1 MIFFPFMVYPQEVV
15 IGTGTST
22 GRFPLSSYYG
32 YERSASLYTSSEV
45 NQIGGVLTL
54 GWYATTARSTNRPVK
69 IYLKEVTAST
79 LTAQNWATLIT
90 GATLVYNGSV
100 PVINEWNTFNLAV
113 PFNYTGGTNNL
124 LVLVETNYGGGGT
137 DGSSGAAIRYT
148 SSTSKHLTHADD
160 YSMPTS
166 NLTVSSD
173 RPNLKINFGPLI
185 TCFATA
191 SVNVSGTTAQGTV
204 LTWSAATPNPA
215 NGYEYEVRTDQNP
228 GTPGAIATGI
238 VGAGVLTTNVSNLT
252 ANTTYNVFVR
262 SLCSESDVSNWSIV
276 KSFTTLC
283 NPVTTL
289 PYLENFDSV
298 AVGGFPTCWS
308 RPIVYNGYPSAVT
321 ANAVSSPHSL
331 RFQSTPAAPTYAIS
345 PAFSQNI
352 ETLRVKFK
360 LKREGTSSGVIH
372 VGVMTDVSNTS
383 TFELIQ
389 VITPANDNMNDYVVN
404 LNTSTITG
412 PNKYVAFKHVS
423 NVNNYYYWLDD
434 FLVEYIPA
442 CNDLTGVG
450 VTNVTKNTARIFWN
464 DIAPAISNGFT
475 YEIRIDGEP
484 GTAGAIQSGIVEA
497 NVNFKDIEGLSPST
511 EYKVYVR
518 SACSTTEFGVWSAPV
533 TFTTLC
539 DYPDLVSP
547 VIPGSVCGQGTV
559 ELSAEFTSGTVNW
572 FASQTGGT
580 PIGTGNNFI
589 TPEINTTTSYWV
601 SGESNQ
607 FSIGVGGKLLPQS
620 SPTTSSSNNYGIVF
634 NVLDG
639 INLVSTDIYST
650 SVGTMGVKII
660 NPAGQEILN
669 ISNISISNTGAS
681 NPNVIN
687 LNNIYLEPGNG
698 YKILLHSY
706 SGVNLIRDN
715 IGVSF
720 PYLDDD
726 NILNVTSSEWGG
738 TTTSYYYYFY
748 NLQYQSA
755 CKSPRTEVIATV
767 TPAPEVVLSAT
778 EVQICEG
785 QSETV
790 TITSGASN
798 YDSYTISPSTGV
810 TGDATI
816 GWTFNPT
823 VSTSYTLT
831 AAQLSGQECAKE
843 ISIDV
848 NVNNIPTVIA
858 NNDTVVA
865 CVGEVVPMSVSVSGL
880 STTVN
885 FGTESLVAD
894 ATTATHPNPLSGW
907 YGGHKVQMIYLASE
921 LTAKGMVAGS
931 KISSIAFDIAS
942 NNSNSAC
949 NDFRIKIGTTTASV
963 ATTTFQNSS
972 NLQTVYNQT
981 YIPSQTGWVTFEF
994 TTPFIWDGVSNIII
1008 ETAHN
1013 SGNNGNGSGTNIRYS
1028 NIPFVGVVCGF
1039 KDSVTPAGVA
1049 SLDAT
1054 IFSTI
1059 NAVNRRPNIILGTN
1073 EITNNVWNPV
1083 DNLYTNAAATIPYVA
1098 GTSTSTVYFKANASI
1113 PSQDYTI
1120 TVTSE
1125 NLCSSTEMINVS
1137 INQTPT
1143 LVVTETDY
1151 CFGNTLATIEDTLT
1165 AIGTISWYTAST
1177 GGTLLPN
1184 TTPLVNGQTY
1194 YVEQIV
1200 NGCPSSIRGSVTVN
1214 VQQTAAPTLVNP
1226 SITFCTIEGMTLA
1239 DVVVNGTNV
1248 KWYNAATLGTELPL
1262 TTALVLGNSY
1272 YASQTINEC
1281 ESLTRLVFVPSLTQV
1296 ELPTTSNPSQ
1306 LFCSQNTNL
1315 ISDIE
1320 ILGQGIKWYD
1330 AATNGNELSED
1341 TVLES
1346 GVYYASQSI
1355 DGCES
1360 TLRLA
1365 ITITVSE
1372 IPAPTAVDQSFCI
1385 FEEKTVN
1392 DLVASGNE
1400 LKWYS
1405 SENSL
1410 IALLDTDILVTGSYF
1425 VSQTVSGCES
1435 TERTEIIVTIQNTPA
1450 PIVVNQSFC
1459 IVEGKTIGDL
1469 VVNGTSIKWYDSL
1482 TSNTVLDDTD
1492 VLASGT
1498 YFATQTLNGCES
1510 LNRVEVQVTIQDT
1523 PAPTSENQTY
1533 CALENKTIG
1542 DLLVN
1547 GTNVKWYAST
1557 TSVTELAS
1565 TDILTSG
1572 SYFATQTSNGCESI
1586 NRVEVQVTI
1595 QDTQAPTAQ
1604 NQTFCAAEQKTLAD
1618 VVINGSNIKWY
1629 ASSSS
1634 TTELASSTVLTSG
1647 TYYASQT
1654 VNGCE
1659 SVQRKAVVITVTL
1672 PVNLTSQSIS
1682 SCSQTVLQNVIID
1695 GLSFNQLKWYS
1706 SMTSTNSLPGTMV
1719 VNSTMVL
1726 FVSSVNGT
1734 CASPRVAISFEVL
1747 PSIPQPT
1754 AASTQYI
1761 CGSGTVA
1768 DLVAGGISD
1777 GTLEWFNSIGNTIP
1791 LSSSTPLVNGTYY
1804 VSQRIGN
1811 CTSTR
1816 KAVAVMILNTTAP
1829 IYNSLQV
1836 CQGTTINQ
1844 VDWFIPSGAVYEW
1857 YTTPTSQTVLPPN
1870 TVLESGTYYVGR
1882 NHFGCKSA
1890 RSMVQ
1895 VTVFGTPVAPSGE
1908 SIQSIAAPA
1917 TIDSIQMNEEN
1928 IIWYATYNHA
1938 IQHVNALS
1946 QTTSLEDGFTYYG
1959 VIQSENGCYSLPT
1972 AVTVNLYLGMDDL
1985 DKSMLKVYPNPTSD
1999 LVTIAYNET
2008 IDVVEVYSLLGQQ
2021 LLRIQPKAYETQVD
2035 LEKFTSGTYIIKI
2048 SSGNNNSFIKVV
2060 RK

>member
-22 GRFPLSSYYG
+22 GRFPLSSFYG

-45 NQIGGVLTL
+45 SQTGNISILS
-54 GWYATTARSTNRPVK
+54 WYATSARSTNRPVK
-69 IYLKEVTAST
+69 IYLKEVTTST
-79 LTAQNWATLIT
+79 LTAQNWSTLTT
-90 GATLVYNGSV
+90 GSILVYDGSV
-100 PVINEWNTFNLAV
+100 PVANGWNTFTLTA

-173 RPNLKINFGPLI
+173 RPNLKINFGPMI
-185 TCFATA
+185 TCFATPL
-191 SVNVSGTTAQGTV
+191 VNVNAITTQTAV
-204 LTWSAATPNPA
+204 LSWSAAIPNPA
-215 NGYEYEVRTDQNP
+215 NGYEYEIRTDLNP
-228 GTPGAIATGI
+228 GTPGLIATGI
-238 VGAGVLTTNVSNLT
+238 VAPGVLTANVSNLT

-308 RPIVYNGYPSAVT
+308 RPIVYNAYPSAVT

-389 VITPANDNMNDYVVN
+389 VITPTNDNMNDYVVN

-423 NVNNYYYWLDD
+423 NANNYYYWLDD
-434 FLVEYIPA
+434 FLVELIPD
-442 CNDLTGVG
+442 CDDITGLG
-450 VTNVTKNTARIFWN
+450 VSDITKNSSKISWN
-464 DIAPAISNGFT
+464 ALVPTTPNGFT
-475 YEIRIDGEP
+475 YEIRTSGDP
-484 GTAGAIQSGIVEA
+484 GTPGAIQTGTVGSNIHL
-497 NVNFKDIEGLSPST
+497 KDVVGLIPST
-511 EYKVYVR
+511 EYTVYVR
-518 SACSTTEFGVWSAPV
+518 SACSTTEFGIWSAPL

-539 DYPDLVSP
+539 DYPDLVS
-547 VIPGSVCGQGTV
+547 VTPGSVCGQGTV

-580 PIGTGNNFI
+580 SIGTGNNFI
-589 TPEINTTTSYWV
+589 TPQINTTTSYWV
-601 SGESNQ
+601 NSTSNLINVSG
-607 FSIGVGGKLLPQS
+607 GR
-620 SPTTSSSNNYGIVF
+620 TTPGTSGTTPSTYGLVF
-634 NVLDG
+634 NAMAEFELKTVDVYLSSTTPG
-639 INLVSTDIYST
+639 NL
-650 SVGTMGVKII
+650 
-660 NPAGQEILN
+660 
-669 ISNISISNTGAS
+669 
-681 NPNVIN
+681 VIN
-687 LNNIYLEPGNG
+687 LTNSSGTILDTRTIALPAGGSGTNPVLHTINLNFNVPVGNG
-698 YKILLHSY
+698 LRLMAV
-706 SGVNLIRDN
+706 SGPSMIRDSS
-715 IGVSF
+715 GGF
-720 PYLDDD
+720 PYL
-726 NILNVTSSEWGG
+726 LGNVGVITSGYLSDPTS
-738 TTTSYYYYFY
+738 TTYYYFY
-748 NLQYQSA
+748 NWQLETA
-755 CKSPRTEVIATV
+755 CRSTRTEVLANV
-767 TPAPEVVLSAT
+767 TPAPEIVLSAT

-831 AAQLSGQECAKE
+831 AAQLSGQECAKD
-843 ISIDV
+843 IYIDV
-848 NVNNIPTVIA
+848 DVNEAPTVVSELEELYVLCANSVQELSLIA
-858 NNDTVVA
+858 NNSEVIVGAGTTFNGNTSAETAFCNRWPQSKQQYIYTAAELVDAGANTGKILSIAYNISSLGDSSVNANYTVKMKHVSQNTFA
-865 CVGEVVPMSVSVSGL
+865 NSNYLVGDF
-880 STTVN
+880 TTV
-885 FGTESLVAD
+885 FGPTSY
-894 ATTATHPNPLSGW
+894 THTNSGW
-907 YGGHKVQMIYLASE
+907 QVI
-921 LTAKGMVAGS
+921 
-931 KISSIAFDIAS
+931 
-942 NNSNSAC
+942 N
-949 NDFRIKIGTTTASV
+949 
-963 ATTTFQNSS
+963 
-972 NLQTVYNQT
+972 
-981 YIPSQTGWVTFEF
+981 F
-994 TTPFIWDGVSNIII
+994 TTPFIWDGVSNIVIELTHLGANSTYNA
-1008 ETAHN
+1008 ETAFTN
-1013 SGNNGNGSGTNIRYS
+1013 TSSNIAIVDQSATSISKTSGTISTKKLNVKFGFE
-1028 NIPFVGVVCGF
+1028 PVEVVW
-1039 KDSVTPAGVA
+1039 SP
-1049 SLDAT
+1049 
-1054 IFSTI
+1054 
-1059 NAVNRRPNIILGTN
+1059 
-1073 EITNNVWNPV
+1073 ITNLFI
-1083 DNLYTNAAATIPYVA
+1083 DTAATIPY
-1098 GTSTSTVYFKANASI
+1098 TLDDNRNKVYFKSNSTMSETIYTATASNSNNCEI
-1113 PSQDYTI
+1113 VFTTELSVVETPS
-1120 TVTSE
+1120 
-1125 NLCSSTEMINVS
+1125 
-1137 INQTPT
+1137 

-1450 PIVVNQSFC
+1450 PIAVNQSFC
-1459 IVEGKTIGDL
+1459 IVDGKTIGDL

-1672 PVNLTSQSIS
+1672 PVNVTSQSIS
-1682 SCSQTVLQNVIID
+1682 SCSQNVLQNVIID

-1959 VIQSENGCYSLPT
+1959 VIQSQNGCYSLPT